1 MCSTGISFG
10 RSKLLQ
16 SCGNFTLKPELEI
29 TVIACLPGRDAQ
41 EVLYTGFVQ
50 TPNGDSKRLGF
61 LPDICNADI
70 HKTTFSSKT
79 YTVLNVLLNGLKE
92 IAQAL
97 VKTIRW
103 TFWQS
108 FIILLLL
115 FASQVRD
122 CSVLCDHCA
131 WWGRDGVRP
140 KVKCIH
146 PKLIIVCRRL
156 RAVKNREGQ
165 LVAYVCLVCCGART
179 AKIFLFRLLMISLEK
194 SVSTWQFPVNK
205 VI

>member
-61 LPDICNADI
+61 LPDICNADF
-70 HKTTFSSKT
+70 HKTTFSSET
-79 YTVLNVLLNGLKE
+79 YTVLNVLLNGLKRE
-92 IAQAL
+92 SSSFGKNYPL
-97 VKTIRW
+97 SFLTIVY
-103 TFWQS
+103 F
-108 FIILLLL
+108 LLLL
-115 FASQVRD
+115 FAPQARD
-122 CSVLCDHCA
+122 CYVLCDHCA
-131 WWGRDGVRP
+131 WWGRDEVRP

-146 PKLIIVCRRL
+146 PKLIIICRRL
-156 RAVKNREGQ
+156 QAVKKTERD
-165 LVAYVCLVCCGART
+165 
-179 AKIFLFRLLMISLEK
+179 S
-194 SVSTWQFPVNK
+194 S
-205 VI
+205 